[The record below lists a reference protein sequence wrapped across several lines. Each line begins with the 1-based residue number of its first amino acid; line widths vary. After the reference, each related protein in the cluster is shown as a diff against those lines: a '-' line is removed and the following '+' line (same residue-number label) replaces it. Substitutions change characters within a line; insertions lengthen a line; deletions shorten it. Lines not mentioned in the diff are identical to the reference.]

1 MFATALIMDVDYKK
15 SGNFSGV
22 RMKRENA
29 YLSDKQVAVLKDK
42 LLSEKERISNK
53 KMEQEQYQ
61 LDRNELSDPL
71 DEASVNTQTSH
82 DIRFINRENFYLKK
96 INKSLD
102 AMTRGTYGLCEECD
116 GEIGFER
123 LNARLTAEMCIA
135 CKEEAEMLEN
145 NNFFDKK
152 SKSLG
157 RALHD
162 TIR

>member
-1 MFATALIMDVDYKK
+1 MQP
-15 SGNFSGV
+15 FSGV

-29 YLSDKQVAVLKDK
+29 YLSDKQIVILKDK
-42 LLSEKERISNK
+42 LLTDKERITNK
-53 KMEQEQYQ
+53 KMEHEQYQ

-96 INKSLD
+96 INKSLEG
-102 AMTRGTYGLCEECD
+102 MTRGTYGLCEECD

-123 LNARLTAEMCIA
+123 LSARLTAELCIA
-135 CKEEAEMLEN
+135 CKEEAEMAEN
-145 NNFFDKK
+145 NNFYDKK

>member
-1 MFATALIMDVDYKK
+1 MT
-15 SGNFSGV
+15 
-22 RMKRENA
+22 RENT
-29 YLSDKQVAVLKDK
+29 YLTDKQLAILKEQ
-42 LLSEKERISNK
+42 LIAEKERIANK
-53 KMEQEQYQ
+53 KLEEEKYQ

-102 AMTRGTYGLCEECD
+102 SITRGTYGLCEECD
-116 GEIGFER
+116 GEISFER
-123 LNARLTAEMCIA
+123 LNARLTAELCIA
-135 CKEEAEMLEN
+135 CKEEAEHAEN

>member
-1 MFATALIMDVDYKK
+1 MFATALIIEDKMQY
-15 SGNFSGV
+15 FSGV

-29 YLSDKQVAVLKDK
+29 YLSDKQIAVLKEK
-42 LLSEKERISNK
+42 LLADKERITNK
-53 KMEQEQYQ
+53 KMEQESYQ

-116 GEIGFER
+116 AEIGFER
-123 LNARLTAEMCIA
+123 LSARLTAELCIA
-135 CKEEAEMLEN
+135 CKEEAEMAEN

>member
-1 MFATALIMDVDYKK
+1 
-15 SGNFSGV
+15 
-22 RMKRENA
+22 MKRENA
-29 YLSDKQVAVLKDK
+29 YLSDKQVEILKDK

-53 KMEQEQYQ
+53 KMEQERYQ

-96 INKSLD
+96 INKSLE
-102 AMTRGTYGLCEECD
+102 AMSRGTYGLCEECD
-116 GEIGFER
+116 AEIGFER
-123 LNARLTAEMCIA
+123 LNARLTAEMCIN
-135 CKEEAEMLEN
+135 CKEEAEMAEN

-162 TIR
+162 NLR

>member
-1 MFATALIMDVDYKK
+1 
-15 SGNFSGV
+15 
-22 RMKRENA
+22 MKRENA
-29 YLSDKQVAVLKDK
+29 YLSDKHIAILKDK
-42 LLSEKERISNK
+42 LLSEKERIANK
-53 KMEQEQYQ
+53 KLEQESYQ

-102 AMTRGTYGLCEECD
+102 AINRGTYGLCEECD
-116 GEIGFER
+116 AEIGFER
-123 LNARLTAEMCIA
+123 LNARLTAELCIA
-135 CKEEAEMLEN
+135 CKEEAEMAEN

-162 TIR
+162 TTR

>member
-1 MFATALIMDVDYKK
+1 
-15 SGNFSGV
+15 
-22 RMKRENA
+22 MKRENA
-29 YLSDKQVAVLKDK
+29 YLSDKQIAILREK
-42 LLSEKERISNK
+42 LLAEKERISNK

-82 DIRFINRENFYLKK
+82 DIRFINRENFFLKK
-96 INKSLD
+96 VNKSLE
-102 AMTRGTYGLCEECD
+102 AMNRGTYGLCEECD
-116 GEIGFER
+116 AEIGFER
-123 LNARLTAEMCIA
+123 LNARLTAELCIN
-135 CKEEAEMLEN
+135 CKEEAEMAEN

-162 TIR
+162 TQR

>member
-1 MFATALIMDVDYKK
+1 MT
-15 SGNFSGV
+15 
-22 RMKRENA
+22 RENA
-29 YLSDKQVAVLKDK
+29 YLTDKQIQTLKEK
-42 LLSEKERISNK
+42 LLADKERITNK
-53 KMEQEQYQ
+53 KMQEENYQ
-61 LDRNELSDPL
+61 LDKNELSDPL

-102 AMTRGTYGLCEECD
+102 SINRGTYGLCEECD
-116 GEIGFER
+116 AEIGYER
-123 LNARLTAEMCIA
+123 LNARLTAELCIA
-135 CKEEAEMLEN
+135 CKEEAEHAEN

-162 TIR
+162 AQR

>member
-1 MFATALIMDVDYKK
+1 
-15 SGNFSGV
+15 
-22 RMKRENA
+22 MKRENA
-29 YLSDKQVAVLKDK
+29 YLSDKQIAILKDK
-42 LLSEKERISNK
+42 LLAEKERIANK
-53 KMEQEQYQ
+53 KLEQEQYQ

-82 DIRFINRENFYLKK
+82 DIRFINRENFFLKK
-96 INKSLD
+96 VNKSLD
-102 AMTRGTYGLCEECD
+102 AINRGTYGLCEECD

-135 CKEEAEMLEN
+135 CKEEAEMAEN

-162 TIR
+162 VTR

>member
-1 MFATALIMDVDYKK
+1 MFAAAIITEDQCSY
-15 SGNFSGV
+15 FSGD

-29 YLSDKQVAVLKDK
+29 YLSDKQITLLKDK
-42 LLSEKERISNK
+42 LLSEKERIANK
-53 KMEQEQYQ
+53 KLEHEQYQ

-116 GEIGFER
+116 GEIGYER
-123 LNARLTAEMCIA
+123 LSARLTAEMCIA
-135 CKEEAEMLEN
+135 CKEEAEMAEN

-162 TIR
+162 ISR

>member
-1 MFATALIMDVDYKK
+1 MT
-15 SGNFSGV
+15 
-22 RMKRENA
+22 RENA
-29 YLSDKQVAVLKDK
+29 YLTDKQIETLKEK
-42 LLSEKERISNK
+42 LLGDKERITNK
-53 KMEQEQYQ
+53 KMQEEKYQ
-61 LDRNELSDPL
+61 LDKNELSDPL

-102 AMTRGTYGLCEECD
+102 AINRGTYGLCDECD
-116 GEIGFER
+116 AEIGYER
-123 LNARLTAEMCIA
+123 LNARLTAELCIA
-135 CKEEAEMLEN
+135 CKEEAEHAEN

-162 TIR
+162 TQR

>member
-1 MFATALIMDVDYKK
+1 MKLI
-15 SGNFSGV
+15 SGV
-22 RMKRENA
+22 EMKRENA
-29 YLSDKQVAVLKDK
+29 YLSEKQITILKEK
-42 LLSEKERISNK
+42 LLAEKERITNK
-53 KMEQEQYQ
+53 KMEEEQYQ

-96 INKSLD
+96 INKTLD
-102 AMTRGTYGLCEECD
+102 AILRGTYGLCEECD

-123 LNARLTAEMCIA
+123 LNARLTAEMCIT
-135 CKEEAEMLEN
+135 CKEEAELAEN
-145 NNFFDKK
+145 SNFFDKK

-162 TIR
+162 VIR